1 MDGDRPWQSNDPS
14 ASLSTS
20 ITCSSLTPACCVVVV
35 VVLDWDMQLK
45 DVWCGCSLYCLL
57 GFWFGACCPRQ
68 RRFYPRTEPHGTRR
82 NGRVGIR
89 AYVLYYIPE
98 QMVATTNHQMLL
110 FLFFAFSSVAAA
122 TWTREHLS
130 LYPEHWTDRTS
141 WCKAAGCRAEHSGD
155 VTERNLTTLGFV
167 LFFFLKKLTSET
179 VPVHFFDGNLYFSGV
194 FFSSVWCSDF
204 RHCKASFIVHCMYS
218 TTVCRN
224 VSRLL
229 ISSVVHSDVNTHLA
243 WWTWPHR
250 SWFTQ
255 ISEAF
260 CGYFLILL
268 NEIFL
273 AMVNVFRTPH
283 FWHIFCMIK
292 KVFRF

>member
-1 MDGDRPWQSNDPS
+1 M
-14 ASLSTS
+14 L
-20 ITCSSLTPACCVVVV
+20 CSCCFG
-35 VVLDWDMQLK
+35 DWDMQRK

-57 GFWFGACCPRQ
+57 GFWFGAWCPRQ
-68 RRFYPRTEPHGTRR
+68 RRCYPRTEPHGTRR

-89 AYVLYYIPE
+89 ANILYYIPE
-98 QMVATTNHQMLL
+98 QMVMLP

-130 LYPEHWTDRTS
+130 LYPERWTDRTS

-155 VTERNLTTLGFV
+155 VTERHLTILGFV
-167 LFFFLKKLTSET
+167 LIFFLRNLLRKRFQSIFLMET
-179 VPVHFFDGNLYFSGV
+179 CIFLVY

-204 RHCKASFIVHCMYS
+204 RHCKASFIVHCVYS

-273 AMVNVFRTPH
+273 AMVNVFRTWDPPFLTH
-283 FWHIFCMIK
+283 FLYD
-292 KVFRF
+292 